1 MWAYPHRP
9 TVDVSTRASSE
20 FFSQCKVDRAVWAF
34 PHCPQWFA
42 KCRGCSVISG
52 NSRTQDILQSLPI
65 SPVSPSL
72 DFDSFSLDFQP
83 KSKNCSPDELAVLQ
97 LRTPGLTSHEK
108 CSGSL
113 AGRDGH
119 KSAQGKARRVQLKVL
134 SVFAGPEHA
143 PKVQEGAALLSDLLL
158 VQVKEVDV
166 STLQLDKHK
175 TWTLQAKELLSN
187 VQHQK
192 FDIVFVSLPAKGM
205 ARPLF
210 ANKQGP
216 SPLRG
221 KMYPYGFPWLSQQ
234 AKRVNDVVTTESAF
248 LLTLALA
255 AVTQNN
261 PFMVLFAAEE
271 RSKAHFGEACSWW
284 QTEDV
289 RLLAHLGA
297 TRGAFYSCE
306 IVKHWTGKSC
316 LKPGSLGVMSN
327 FSAQCKELKEGW
339 PADLRRRAQVRLG
352 PLSRNCNCGSR
363 HQTLYTS
370 KAQNFAV
377 EAAVCA
383 QFLKAFPRLPMERGR
398 LSEARLAWAMENSTS
413 PLLQTPTALDHFLFR
428 QQPWLQAHWRAWQE
442 QTGSKLNRTEE
453 EREKRR
459 ECGMMEE
466 GEGRGV
472 EARHEG
478 CKASLVASVERGVMD

>member
-1 MWAYPHRP
+1 MGIP
-9 TVDVSTRASSE
+9 TLPAVNVAVSE
-20 FFSQCKVDRAVWAF
+20 
-34 PHCPQWFA
+34 
-42 KCRGCSVISG
+42 SG
-52 NSRTQDILQSLPI
+52 NIHTQNSSSLTISPI
-65 SPVSPSL
+65 SRSL
-72 DFDSFSLDFQP
+72 DFDSFSRDFQP
-83 KSKNCSPDELAVLQ
+83 KSENCSPDELAVLQ
-97 LRTPGLTSHEK
+97 LRTPGLTPHKK
-108 CSGSL
+108 CTESL
-113 AGRDGH
+113 ADRGAC
-119 KSAQGKARRVQLKVL
+119 KSAPCKAKRVQLKVL

-143 PKVQEGAALLSDLLL
+143 PKVQDGAALLSDLLL

-166 STLQLDKHK
+166 SSLQLDKHK

-234 AKRVNDVVTTESAF
+234 AKRVNDAVTTEAAF
-248 LLTLALA
+248 LLALALA

-261 PFMVLFAAEE
+261 TGMVLFAAEE
-271 RSKAHFGEACSWW
+271 RGKAHFGEPCSWW

-327 FSAQCKELKEGW
+327 FSAQCTELKEGW
-339 PADLRRRAQVRLG
+339 PQISGEDSKYSG
-352 PLSRNCNCGSR
+352 PLSSSCNCGFR
-363 HQTLYTS
+363 HQTLQTS

-383 QFLKAFPRLPMERGR
+383 QFLKTFPRLPMERGKLNVTR
-398 LSEARLAWAMENSTS
+398 LRGNGEFHFS
-413 PLLQTPTALDHFLFR
+413 PLADADSPGHFLFR

-442 QTGSKLNRTEE
+442 QSGSKLNRTEE
-453 EREKRR
+453 EREKRMVSGKKG
-459 ECGMMEE
+459 EKEMEE
-466 GEGRGV
+466 GSWLLTIVARQVWSTVWKEMEWLVDGEWDSGRGRQRTGQV
-472 EARHEG
+472 QNSEMQKKPSPAEAR
-478 CKASLVASVERGVMD
+478 